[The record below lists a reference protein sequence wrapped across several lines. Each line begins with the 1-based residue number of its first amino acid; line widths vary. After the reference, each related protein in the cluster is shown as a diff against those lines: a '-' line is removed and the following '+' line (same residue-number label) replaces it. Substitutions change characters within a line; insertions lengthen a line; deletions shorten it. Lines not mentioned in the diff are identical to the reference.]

1 MVKSTTLL
9 ITALLLTSFLPV
21 AAQTSN
27 SAARK
32 FDEFPDIQA
41 SELVAR
47 LDNLAIALQN
57 EPNARCFVIV
67 YRSRRDLPGL
77 SNRYAHRIKNYMVS
91 SRGIDPERVITV
103 DGGAA
108 PCLSQELWIVPIG
121 SAPQPRTDVYLNSY
135 EPSIYK
141 FDEHYYALSS
151 DRLETSYWAAAPDN
165 LIGYLESFAETLKKS
180 PRAVAY
186 LVAYR
191 SIHGDNL
198 NVTRHML
205 SNEKDFL
212 VTEFGIK
219 SSRVKTVSAGFR
231 ESRTMELWISR
242 NGDYAPVITSVRL
255 ERSRRR

>member
-1 MVKSTTLL
+1 
-9 ITALLLTSFLPV
+9 
-21 AAQTSN
+21 
-27 SAARK
+27 
-32 FDEFPDIQA
+32 
-41 SELVAR
+41 
-47 LDNLAIALQN
+47 
-57 EPNARCFVIV
+57 
-67 YRSRRDLPGL
+67 
-77 SNRYAHRIKNYMVS
+77 
-91 SRGIDPERVITV
+91 
-103 DGGAA
+103 
-108 PCLSQELWIVPIG
+108 
-121 SAPQPRTDVYLNSY
+121 
-135 EPSIYK
+135 
-141 FDEHYYALSS
+141 
-151 DRLETSYWAAAPDN
+151 
-165 LIGYLESFAETLKKS
+165 LKKS